1 MFKILLPLILFLSSC
16 ATLTGPSIQDV
27 KITTTPPGAEIF
39 VDGRSYET
47 PAIVSLKGKDSYNVT
62 ASKNGYKDSYG
73 IIRGEPRI
81 MAGIV
86 GNVFNFTGIIG
97 MAIDY
102 VGGSFYKMDK
112 NLKIK
117 MRKARR

>member
-1 MFKILLPLILFLSSC
+1 MVLFLSSC

-27 KITTTPPGAEIF
+27 KITTTPPGGEVY
-39 VDGRSYET
+39 VDGRNYET
-47 PAIVSLKGKDSYNVT
+47 PAIISLKGKDSYNVT
-62 ASKNGYKDSYG
+62 ASKDGYRDSYG

-86 GNVFNFTGIIG
+86 GNVFNLTGIIG

-112 NLKIK
+112 TINIK